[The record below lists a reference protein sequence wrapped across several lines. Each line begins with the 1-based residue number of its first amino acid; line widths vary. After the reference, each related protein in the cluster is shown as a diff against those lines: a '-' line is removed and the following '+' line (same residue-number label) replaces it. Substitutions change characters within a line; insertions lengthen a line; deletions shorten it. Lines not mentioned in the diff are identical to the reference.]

1 MKSKI
6 IFHGT
11 IRRSLPFVGEV
22 RYGMELPATGDQLL
36 RVLKWRAGAIRWVKQ
51 ELSNPLSLKVG

>member
-1 MKSKI
+1 M
-6 IFHGT
+6 FRGT
-11 IRRSLPFVGEV
+11 IRRYLPFVGEV